1 MNVHRF
7 LSRAAGAV
15 LVWCCSAQA
24 GPSAAVGASEP
35 GTGRGRWFAIQVV
48 DEQTGR
54 GVPLVE
60 LETVH
65 HLRFVT
71 DNAGRV
77 AFAEPGLMDQPVA
90 IPWWSGR
97 TLLLTT

>member
-1 MNVHRF
+1 MKRHLPPFWLNWTVICCGCAAAPV
-7 LSRAAGAV
+7 RAADAAAV
-15 LVWCCSAQA
+15 EPGA
-24 GPSAAVGASEP
+24 GPGHY
-35 GTGRGRWFAIQVV
+35 FAIQVV

-71 DNAGRV
+71 DSAGRV
-77 AFAEPGLMDQPVA
+77 AFARA
-90 IPWWSGR
+90 R
-97 TLLLTT
+97 A